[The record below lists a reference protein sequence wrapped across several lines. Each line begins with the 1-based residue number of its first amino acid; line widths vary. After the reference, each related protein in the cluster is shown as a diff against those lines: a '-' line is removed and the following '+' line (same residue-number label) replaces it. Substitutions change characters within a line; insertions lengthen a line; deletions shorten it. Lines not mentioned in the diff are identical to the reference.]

1 MAQYYDGYSS
11 LTTAS
16 GDSYSTLDEYYDA
29 LNVPATSELFYL
41 ASADTL
47 PYLNFTREFN
57 TKVPTMRAQD
67 YDLLTDGK
75 YQVAEAPDYST
86 LPMELKT
93 SWHNPSMSTALGI
106 QPYHVPMTSRSFS
119 APQLTKAQKMKLD
132 KLRKKMMS
140 KRK

>member
-1 MAQYYDGYSS
+1 MAQYYDGYPAMG
-11 LTTAS
+11 TAS

-29 LNVPATSELFYL
+29 LQVPATSELYYL
-41 ASADTL
+41 AQPDTL

-57 TKVPTMRAQD
+57 TKTPTMRAQD

-75 YQVAEAPDYST
+75 YTIAEAPDYST
-86 LPMELKT
+86 LPMELRA
-93 SWHNPSMSTALGI
+93 SWHNPSMTTALGV
-106 QPYHVPMTSRSFS
+106 QPYHTPSRSYS
-119 APQLTKAQKMKLD
+119 APQLSKSQKMKLD